1 MLANVF
7 SYSLVKAGPQGLP
20 ESLYDRGAECF
31 LIGCEFT
38 GHPQAPTSLGVHGCP
53 CA

>member
-7 SYSLVKAGPQGLP
+7 SYSIVKAGSQGVP

-31 LIGCEFT
+31 LIGQDDCLVIRRAED
-38 GHPQAPTSLGVHGCP
+38 
-53 CA
+53 